1 VFSNGRGI
9 PPRKR
14 TAYRAHEVCFL
25 ELLYFSILERF
36 LNMLQKQVLVIV
48 NLLFF
53 TQFKL
58 KLKRTNATRFKIS
71 LFKAKAQ
78 K

>member
-1 VFSNGRGI
+1 MEGGSPLENVLPTELMKF
-9 PPRKR
+9 
-14 TAYRAHEVCFL
+14 FL
-25 ELLYFSILERF
+25 EQLHFSILERF
-36 LNMLQKQVLVIV
+36 LHLLQKQVLVIV

-58 KLKRTNATRFKIS
+58 KSKKTNATRFKIS
-71 LFKAKAQ
+71 LFKADAQ

>member
-1 VFSNGRGI
+1 MEGGSPLENVLPTELMKF
-9 PPRKR
+9 
-14 TAYRAHEVCFL
+14 FL
-25 ELLYFSILERF
+25 ELYFSILELF
-36 LNMLQKQVLVIV
+36 LYLLQKQVLVNV

-71 LFKAKAQ
+71 LFKANAQ

>member
-25 ELLYFSILERF
+25 ELYFSILERF
-36 LNMLQKQVLVIV
+36 LNLLEKQVLVSV

-71 LFKAKAQ
+71 RFKADAQ

>member
-14 TAYRAHEVCFL
+14 TAYRAHEVYFL
-25 ELLYFSILERF
+25 ELYFSILERF
-36 LNMLQKQVLVIV
+36 LNLLQKQVLVIV

-58 KLKRTNATRFKIS
+58 KSKRTNATRFKIR
-71 LFKAKAQ
+71 LFKANAQ